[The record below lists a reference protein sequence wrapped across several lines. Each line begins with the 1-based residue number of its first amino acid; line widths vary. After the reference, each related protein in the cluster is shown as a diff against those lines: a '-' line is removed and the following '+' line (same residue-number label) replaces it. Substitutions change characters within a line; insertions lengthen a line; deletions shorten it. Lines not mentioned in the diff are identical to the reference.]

1 MEREYVN
8 VKRAAAQLILLLA
21 LFFICILRLF
31 VLSSDEELVAAGD
44 VQSGRRFALYRPRG
58 QIYDCNMLPLTG
70 QTEETKIVVLPTE
83 KGMAALSKLLSGK
96 ELAENLK
103 ELRSGNPVILPADSP
118 DLYSDTLRVKI
129 PVRYSTAQPATHLIG
144 YINGEGHGVSG
155 IESAMDDMLYSEDT
169 VDLVLR
175 TNAVGEALPG
185 IQAEISGGAA
195 VNDLVLTIDNRI
207 QQIAQNAAR
216 QLEAGAVVV
225 SEVGTGKVRAMVST
239 PSYDP
244 NAVENSL
251 DAADSPLLNRALTP
265 YSVGSVFKPCVAAAA
280 IENGISPATTNYCN
294 GSMTIA
300 DRRFNC
306 HKLTGHGMLDM
317 SGALAESCNCYF
329 YTLSQQL
336 GTETVLRYMRS
347 FAFGQS
353 REIGCNLVQPAGTV
367 PAEGDMKN
375 PGNLANLSIGQGN
388 LLLTPL
394 AMTSLYEA
402 IANGGVYHTPT
413 ILERVIQN
421 GQAVESPATA
431 ETRGMKTETAAQL
444 KSFLIEALKSG
455 TGAAANPEIEELVV
469 GGKTAT
475 AETGWIKNGKKITH
489 GWMCGFVEAGNS
501 SYVLVIFCEEANSGA
516 GSCAPVFK
524 QIAAELAQLED

>member
-44 VQSGRRFALYRPRG
+44 VQAGRRFALYRPRG
-58 QIYDCNMLPLTG
+58 QIYDCNMLPLTD
-70 QTEETKIVVLPTE
+70 QTEKPCIVVLPTE

-96 ELAENLK
+96 QLQEKRK
-103 ELRSGNPVILPADSP
+103 ELRAGNPVILPADSP
-118 DLYSDTLRVKI
+118 DLYSDTLRVSI
-129 PVRYSTAQPATHLIG
+129 PVRYSAAQSATHLIG
-144 YINGEGHGVSG
+144 YVNGEGHGVSG
-155 IESAMDDMLYSEDT
+155 IESAMDAVLYSEDT

-175 TNAVGEALPG
+175 TNAVGKTLPG
-185 IQAEISGGAA
+185 EQVEISGGAA
-195 VNDLVLTIDNRI
+195 VSDLVLTIDNRI
-207 QQIAQNAAR
+207 QQIAENAAG
-216 QLEAGAVVV
+216 QLKAGAVVV

-239 PSYDP
+239 PGYDP
-244 NAVENSL
+244 NAVEKAL
-251 DAADSPLLNRALTP
+251 DQADSPLLNRALTP

-280 IENGISPATTNYCN
+280 IENGISPATTNYCS

-306 HKLTGHGMLDM
+306 HKLTGHGLLNM
-317 SGALAESCNCYF
+317 SGALGESCNCYF

-336 GTETVLRYMRS
+336 GTDTILRYMRS
-347 FAFGQS
+347 FSFGQS

-367 PAEGDMKN
+367 PAESDMKN

-388 LLLTPL
+388 LLLSPL
-394 AMTSLYEA
+394 SMTALYEA

-413 ILERVIQN
+413 LLERTIQN
-421 GQAVESPATA
+421 GKATETPASA
-431 ETRGMKTETAAQL
+431 ETRAMKSETAAQL
-444 KSFLIEALKSG
+444 KGFLAEALENG
-455 TGAAANPEIEELVV
+455 TGAAANPGIEGVVV

-489 GWMCGFVEAGNS
+489 GWMCGFVEAGGH

-524 QIAAELAQLED
+524 QIAAEIAQLYQ